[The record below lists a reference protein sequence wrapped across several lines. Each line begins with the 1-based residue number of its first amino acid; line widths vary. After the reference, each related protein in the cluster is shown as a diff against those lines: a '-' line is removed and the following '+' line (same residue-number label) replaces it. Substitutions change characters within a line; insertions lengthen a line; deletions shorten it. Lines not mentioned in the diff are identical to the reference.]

1 MSEYHGVTRDE
12 LISAAFEILELA
24 RTGTPIVGE
33 DGQPVL
39 YDGEPIMARDLAGA
53 NQAIEDIGKLA
64 GLWIERREVVTFTR
78 PRTDWTEV
86 ELRVELERIEAE
98 IAKRENGKV
107 VELHAVD
114 GGNDGDAA

>member
-1 MSEYHGVTRDE
+1 MIEHPGVTRDE
-12 LISAAFEILELA
+12 LITMAFA
-24 RTGTPIVGE
+24 VYDQACKGTPIMDEHGR
-33 DGQPVL
+33 PVL

-78 PRTDWTEV
+78 PRTEA
-86 ELRVELERIEAE
+86 ELRAELERVEAE
-98 IAKRENGKV
+98 IAKRKNGKV